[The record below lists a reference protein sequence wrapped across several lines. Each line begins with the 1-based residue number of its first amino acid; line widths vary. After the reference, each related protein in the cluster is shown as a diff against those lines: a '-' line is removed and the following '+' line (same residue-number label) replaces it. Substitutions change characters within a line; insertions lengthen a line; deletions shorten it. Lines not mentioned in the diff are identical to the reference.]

1 MKGTACLEHK
11 TTKYLRNVLI
21 IPRNQKR
28 TFPTQTALLTALLIS
43 LLPAYLPHLHPI
55 TPTQVST
62 PLAYQPK

>member
-28 TFPTQTALLTALLIS
+28 TFPTQTALLTALL
-43 LLPAYLPHLHPI
+43 PAYLPHLHPI

-62 PLAYQPK
+62 PLAYQPR